1 MQVFEHEH
9 RLAARC
15 PELQHPAP
23 RRERLFLR
31 DRLSS
36 STHQGR
42 RSRAQPGPVGVV
54 PGQCRLQLRCCLL
67 WRVRFPNAGLRLDD
81 LAQRPEGV
89 PLSVGQ
95 TAALSP
101 THELRL
107 RIDELAELRDQP
119 ALADARLADNRHQSR
134 RPLRDRR
141 HISVPKPRQLRLSAD
156 QWRRVLGAE
165 ARAEA
170 GAGRERT
177 PDLERFRLPLDLR
190 GLELLVFE
198 RAFREPVGGFADRD
212 SADRGDR
219 LESRRRVHDVSGD
232 DALAAVRSRVAIDH
246 RFAGLD
252 SNPHTQLEVGLG
264 CVQLLDRIQDP

>member
-1 MQVFEHEH
+1 M
-9 RLAARC
+9 
-15 PELQHPAP
+15 
-23 RRERLFLR
+23 
-31 DRLSS
+31 
-36 STHQGR
+36 
-42 RSRAQPGPVGVV
+42 
-54 PGQCRLQLRCCLL
+54 
-67 WRVRFPNAGLRLDD
+67 
-81 LAQRPEGV
+81 
-89 PLSVGQ
+89 
-95 TAALSP
+95 
-101 THELRL
+101 
-107 RIDELAELRDQP
+107 
-119 ALADARLADNRHQSR
+119 
-134 RPLRDRR
+134 
-141 HISVPKPRQLRLSAD
+141 
-156 QWRRVLGAE
+156 LGAE

-264 CVQLLDRIQDP
+264 CVQLPDRIQDPESRPDRPLGVVLVGERRSEHCHHRIADEFLHRPPVTLEFLAQPLVVGADPRPYVLRVGGVRGGREADQVAEEHRDDLALLMDGRARPFSERSSAERAKGKVPGRQFLAARRAGRHRASLRTAWLANGRNIGAKGAPTG